1 MEKELK
7 NFANFVFGELLDLY
21 RMKDWGCD
29 FETFKTAICEVILEE
44 GPKWKIDEE
53 DV

>member
-1 MEKELK
+1 MNKELK

-21 RMKDWGCD
+21 TMKDWGCD
-29 FETFKTAICEVILEE
+29 FEAFKSVAYKAILEE
-44 GPKWKIDEE
+44 GPRWKIEEE

>member
-1 MEKELK
+1 MDKELK

-21 RMKDWGCD
+21 TMKDWGCD
-29 FETFKTAICEVILEE
+29 FEAFKSAACEAILEE
-44 GPKWKIDEE
+44 GSRWKIDEE

>member
-1 MEKELK
+1 MKKELK

-21 RMKDWGCD
+21 TMKDWGCD
-29 FETFKTAICEVILEE
+29 FETFKSAACEAFSEE
-44 GPKWKIDEE
+44 SPRWKIDEE